1 MAYVSV
7 PKDLSKIKSKVLFS
21 LTQRQLIC
29 FSAGAV
35 IGVPLFFLLRNR
47 IGVSSAAL
55 VMVLVMVPAFLL
67 AMYERNGQPL
77 EKVLWNIINVLFLR
91 PKQRPYK
98 TNNFYAVIERQ
109 QKLDKEVSA
118 IVQKQALPRRQE
130 SDPGG
135 HRKSK
140 PNGSKG
146 KVRAG
151 KHTLSKN
158 VAGRHLPDGS

>member
-55 VMVLVMVPAFLL
+55 VMMFVMVPAFLL
-67 AMYERNGQPL
+67 AMYEKNGQPL

-91 PKQRPYK
+91 PQPRTYR
-98 TNNFYAVIERQ
+98 TNNVYALI
-109 QKLDKEVSA
+109 
-118 IVQKQALPRRQE
+118 
-130 SDPGG
+130 
-135 HRKSK
+135 
-140 PNGSKG
+140 
-146 KVRAG
+146 
-151 KHTLSKN
+151 
-158 VAGRHLPDGS
+158 